1 MTSPKPGPTINGSSA
16 SGDTEKRGW
25 WTIPNLLT
33 LFRILL
39 TLPFLYFV
47 NEGRFGIALAVF
59 FLASLTDFADGFLA
73 RRLKQQSSLGRFLDP
88 LADKLLITAAFVVMA
103 VRHAEFASIPV
114 WLAIIVV
121 GRDVLILLGAL
132 IVYSITKFKV
142 FTPTLLG
149 KINTFT
155 ELGLIV
161 WFLVFHTTG
170 RLVFLLPFMYA
181 IVAVSV
187 ALSGTEYLIL
197 GANILRKRSHLS

>member
-1 MTSPKPGPTINGSSA
+1 MTSAKRGPTIDASSA
-16 SGDTEKRGW
+16 SADAEKTGW
-25 WTIPNLLT
+25 WTVPNLLT

-39 TLPFLYFV
+39 TVPFLYFV
-47 NEGRFGIALAVF
+47 DEGRFGIALAVF

-103 VRHAEFASIPV
+103 VPHAEFASIPV
-114 WLAIIVV
+114 WLAIVVV
-121 GRDVLILLGAL
+121 GRDVVIVLGAL
-132 IVYSITKFKV
+132 LVYSITKFRE
-142 FTPTLLG
+142 FSPTLLG

-170 RLVFLLPFMYA
+170 RLIFLLPFMYA
-181 IVAVSV
+181 IVAASV
-187 ALSGTEYLIL
+187 ALSGTEYLVR
-197 GANILRKRSHLS
+197 GANILRKRTHSS

>member
-1 MTSPKPGPTINGSSA
+1 MTSPKRSPTLDGSSA
-16 SGDTEKRGW
+16 GSDAEKMGW
-25 WTIPNLLT
+25 WTVPNLLT

-47 NEGRFGIALAVF
+47 YEGRFGVALAVF

-103 VRHAEFASIPV
+103 VPHAEFASIPV
-114 WLAIIVV
+114 WLAIVVV
-121 GRDVLILLGAL
+121 GRDVVIVLGAL
-132 IVYSITKFKV
+132 LVYSITKFKE

-170 RLVFLLPFMYA
+170 RFIFLLPLLYA
-181 IVAVSV
+181 IVAASV
-187 ALSGTEYLIL
+187 VLSGTEYLIR
-197 GANILRKRSHLS
+197 GTNILRKHVHSS

>member
-1 MTSPKPGPTINGSSA
+1 MTSAKRSPTIDGSSTGRD
-16 SGDTEKRGW
+16 SEKAGW
-25 WTIPNLLT
+25 WTVPNLLT

-39 TLPFLYFV
+39 TIPFLYFV

-103 VRHAEFASIPV
+103 VPHAEFASIPL
-114 WLAIIVV
+114 WLAIVVV
-121 GRDVLILLGAL
+121 GRDVVIVLGAL
-132 IVYSITKFKV
+132 VVYSITKFKE

-170 RLVFLLPFMYA
+170 RLIFLLPFLYV
-181 IVAVSV
+181 IVAASV
-187 ALSGTEYLIL
+187 ALSGTEYLIR
-197 GANILRKRSHLS
+197 GANILRKQAHSS

>member
-1 MTSPKPGPTINGSSA
+1 MTSPKRSPTIDGSTA
-16 SGDTEKRGW
+16 SGDAEKRGW
-25 WTIPNLLT
+25 LTIPNLLT

-73 RRLKQQSSLGRFLDP
+73 RRLKQQSDLGRFLDP

-103 VRHAEFASIPV
+103 VPHAEFASIPV
-114 WLAIIVV
+114 WLAIVVV
-121 GRDVLILLGAL
+121 GRDVVIVFGAL
-132 IVYSITKFKV
+132 IVYSISKFKV

-149 KINTFT
+149 KINTFI

-161 WFLVFHTTG
+161 WFLVFHSTG

-181 IVAVSV
+181 IVAISV
-187 ALSGTEYLIL
+187 ALSGTEYLIR
-197 GANILRKRSHLS
+197 GANILTKRSHLS

>member
-1 MTSPKPGPTINGSSA
+1 MTATKRSATINASSA
-16 SGDTEKRGW
+16 RGDAEEAGW
-25 WTIPNLLT
+25 WTVPNLLT

-47 NEGRFGIALAVF
+47 NQGRFGIALAVF

-103 VRHAEFASIPV
+103 VPHAEFASIPV
-114 WLAIIVV
+114 WLAIAVV
-121 GRDVLILLGAL
+121 GRDVVIVLGAFL
-132 IVYSITKFKV
+132 VYSITKFKE
-142 FTPTLLG
+142 FSPTLLG
-149 KINTFT
+149 KINTFV

-170 RLVFLLPFMYA
+170 RLIFLLPFMYM
-181 IVAVSV
+181 IVAASV
-187 ALSGTEYLIL
+187 ALSGTEYLIT
-197 GANILRKRSHLS
+197 GANILRKRAHSS

>member
-1 MTSPKPGPTINGSSA
+1 MTTIDGSSA
-16 SGDTEKRGW
+16 NGDAERMGW
-25 WTIPNLLT
+25 WTVPNLLT

-39 TLPFLYFV
+39 TIPFLYFV

-103 VRHAEFASIPV
+103 VPHAEFASIPV
-114 WLAIIVV
+114 WLAIVVV
-121 GRDVLILLGAL
+121 GRDVVIVLGAL
-132 IVYSITKFKV
+132 VVYSITKFKE

-161 WFLVFHTTG
+161 LFLVFHTTG
-170 RLVFLLPFMYA
+170 RLIFLLPFMYM
-181 IVAVSV
+181 IVAASV
-187 ALSGTEYLIL
+187 ALSGIEYLVR
-197 GANILRKRSHLS
+197 GANILRKRAHST